1 LLYQDGYDL
10 TPAPLEERK
19 ASLAAIVPHD
29 GGGMLRYSE
38 HQAGSGPAFFRH
50 VCRFKLEGIIAK
62 RRDRPYRPGRGRDW
76 LKIKCDNRD
85 EFVVIGFTEPAGQ
98 RHGFGA
104 LLLGYYDKAGHLTYS
119 GRVGTGFNDLQLAA
133 MRQRLDAIERRERPV
148 ALPRGVS
155 TKGVHWTEPRPVAEV
170 RYGGWTAE
178 GVLRHPAFLGLREDK
193 PPEEVVYDL
202 KNGDPQPADAD
213 APLTPALSPP
223 AGRGRA
229 AAQPVNR
236 VPSPRVRGEGQGE
249 GSDPPARARDGSVDF
264 AGVRLTNP
272 DRVFYP
278 AEGITKLALAQYYAA
293 IADWAL
299 PHLSQRA
306 LSMVRCPEGIGGQHF
321 YQKHDMPGF
330 ADVLGRIEIRDKS
343 EGGTYLFIKDLAGL
357 VAVVQMGVLEIHPWG
372 STVDRLETPN
382 LITFD
387 FDPDEGLP
395 WDRVADAAIEM
406 REALAGIGLESFVKT
421 TGGKGL
427 HVVVPVAPKL
437 EWEAIKEFAKWV
449 AERFAA
455 AYPDRFTT
463 NMAKRART
471 GRIFIDYLRNGRG
484 ATAVGAYSTRARA
497 GAPVAT
503 PLFWEEVEN
512 GVKPDAFTVTT
523 VPPRLAALKSDPWA
537 ELPKLRQSI
546 SARVRKE
553 VGI

>member
-1 LLYQDGYDL
+1 
-10 TPAPLEERK
+10 
-19 ASLAAIVPHD
+19 
-29 GGGMLRYSE
+29 
-38 HQAGSGPAFFRH
+38 
-50 VCRFKLEGIIAK
+50 
-62 RRDRPYRPGRGRDW
+62 
-76 LKIKCDNRD
+76 
-85 EFVVIGFTEPAGQ
+85 
-98 RHGFGA
+98 
-104 LLLGYYDKAGHLTYS
+104 
-119 GRVGTGFNDLQLAA
+119 
-133 MRQRLDAIERRERPV
+133 
-148 ALPRGVS
+148 
-155 TKGVHWTEPRPVAEV
+155 
-170 RYGGWTAE
+170 
-178 GVLRHPAFLGLREDK
+178 
-193 PPEEVVYDL
+193 
-202 KNGDPQPADAD
+202 
-213 APLTPALSPP
+213 
-223 AGRGRA
+223 
-229 AAQPVNR
+229 
-236 VPSPRVRGEGQGE
+236 VRGEGQGE
-249 GSDPPARARDGSVDF
+249 GSDPPARARDGSLDF

-278 AEGITKLALAQYYAA
+278 EEGITKLALAQYYAA

-299 PHLSQRA
+299 PHLAQRA

-330 ADVLGRIEIRDKS
+330 SDVLGRIEIRDRS

-372 STVDRLETPN
+372 STVDRLETPD

-387 FDPDEGLP
+387 FDPDEGLACQH
-395 WDRVADAAIEM
+395 VTAAAIEM